1 MRAETLSGELIADRG
16 DVVQVVVIVEGV
28 PVDARSTGPR
38 DPDVRLLVEKG
49 GLDEASAR
57 DAVKSTPEHQD
68 VADHLERTGTLTS
81 QAASAVRRTRVSR
94 AITEPLRWSRGA
106 WTFRQLQTFA
116 VDAIDPA
123 LLPGITLMGSVREA
137 LSFLVPLQDAMAHAS
152 SWSTPM
158 RTGTRWNSL
167 AIDLAPPQP
176 IIDGIATGAT
186 PQHLLGK
193 HSRDSAELCQWL
205 WLLDHTGAIDGPG
218 SQAIDAIVGSLA
230 DAGAGQSVRWSAPR
244 PHRRS
249 MSARAPAPASAPRAR
264 PNRPQQN
271 LPPVEHVERMLLAD
285 EQRLGQ
291 THYSMLGVHHD
302 EPQERI
308 DHALRRLQR
317 RWEQAASDPR
327 LNDHLKGIASRLAD
341 AAKVAHT
348 DLSDSMK
355 RAAYDLTLGI
365 DRSLDALDIE
375 YSPSDR
381 SRGGRDHGEGEPR

>member
-1 MRAETLSGELIADRG
+1 M
-16 DVVQVVVIVEGV
+16 
-28 PVDARSTGPR
+28 
-38 DPDVRLLVEKG
+38 
-49 GLDEASAR
+49 
-57 DAVKSTPEHQD
+57 
-68 VADHLERTGTLTS
+68 
-81 QAASAVRRTRVSR
+81 
-94 AITEPLRWSRGA
+94 
-106 WTFRQLQTFA
+106 
-116 VDAIDPA
+116 DAIDPA

-137 LSFLVPLQDAMAHAS
+137 LSFLVPLQDAMAHAN

-186 PQHLLGK
+186 TQHLLGK
-193 HSRDSAELCQWL
+193 HSRDAAELCQWL

-218 SQAIDAIVGSLA
+218 SQAIDAIVGRLA

-244 PHRRS
+244 AHRRS
-249 MSARAPAPASAPRAR
+249 RSARAPAPAPAPASAPRAR

-308 DHALRRLQR
+308 D
-317 RWEQAASDPR
+317 
-327 LNDHLKGIASRLAD
+327 LAMEFC
-341 AAKVAHT
+341 
-348 DLSDSMK
+348 L
-355 RAAYDLTLGI
+355 
-365 DRSLDALDIE
+365 
-375 YSPSDR
+375 
-381 SRGGRDHGEGEPR
+381 

>member
-1 MRAETLSGELIADRG
+1 MVPPPPPPSANGEPATGELSPRAWLALLAAMRADSLSGELIADRG

-49 GLDEASAR
+49 GLDEARAR
-57 DAVKSTPEHQD
+57 DAVKSTPGHQD

-94 AITEPLRWSRGA
+94 AITEPLRWSRGG
-106 WTFRQLQTFA
+106 WTFRQLKTFA

-193 HSRDSAELCQWL
+193 HSRDC
-205 WLLDHTGAIDGPG
+205 LLYT
-218 SQAIDAIVGSLA
+218 
-230 DAGAGQSVRWSAPR
+230 
-244 PHRRS
+244 
-249 MSARAPAPASAPRAR
+249 
-264 PNRPQQN
+264 
-271 LPPVEHVERMLLAD
+271 
-285 EQRLGQ
+285 
-291 THYSMLGVHHD
+291 
-302 EPQERI
+302 
-308 DHALRRLQR
+308 
-317 RWEQAASDPR
+317 
-327 LNDHLKGIASRLAD
+327 
-341 AAKVAHT
+341 
-348 DLSDSMK
+348 
-355 RAAYDLTLGI
+355 
-365 DRSLDALDIE
+365 
-375 YSPSDR
+375 SPSP
-381 SRGGRDHGEGEPR
+381 RD